1 MSILL
6 SIHPRYVQAIMDGR
20 KRYEF
25 RKRRF
30 SRRDVQKAF
39 IYSTHPVRMIV
50 GTFTVGTVHVG
61 TPKDLWMRFG
71 RAAGM
76 TKGEFFRYFQDS
88 ARGCAIEVLAPSRL
102 RRPIDPRVECMA
114 FTAPQDFCYMDRLVW
129 RKRGR

>member
-30 SRRDVQKAF
+30 SRRDGHKAF

-50 GTFTVGTVHVG
+50 GTFTVGTVHEG
-61 TPKDLWMRFG
+61 SPKGLWARFG

-76 TKGEFFRYFQDS
+76 KKGEFFSYYQDF
-88 ARGCAIEVLAPSRL
+88 AEGYAIEIIAPRHL
-102 RRPIDPRVECMA
+102 RRPIDPRVEYVG
-114 FTAPQDFCYMDRLVW
+114 FTAPQDFCYMDRLVR